1 VGGVTRRTYVSVIG
15 GSACTAEVAALGERL
30 GELLAERG
38 CVVVCGG
45 MSGVMEAVARG
56 VRRRGGQ
63 CIGVLPGLDRADAGP
78 DLTLS
83 LLTGVGHARNLAVVA
98 SGDVVIA
105 VGGAWGTL
113 SEIGLARSIGREV
126 VLLDSWDLHAPDG
139 ELAGLHRAADAA
151 QAVETA
157 LALAG
162 G

>member
-1 VGGVTRRTYVSVIG
+1 MSRTYVSVIG
-15 GSACTAEVAALGERL
+15 GSACTAEVAALGEEL
-30 GELLAERG
+30 GERLAERG

-56 VRRRGGQ
+56 ARRGGGE
-63 CIGVLPGLDRADAGP
+63 CVGVLPGLDRTGAAP

-105 VGGAWGTL
+105 LGGAWGTL

-126 VLLDSWDLHAPDG
+126 VLLESWELRAPAG
-139 ELAGLHRAADAA
+139 ELEGLHRAADAA
-151 QAVETA
+151 QAVELA
-157 LALAG
+157 LALATSG
-162 G
+162 